1 MMLVGIW
8 CSHLQLLETATQ
20 STKSFQADSV
30 QKVIVLENMNEIG
43 LVTPILCKWRDGDS
57 WKDLCFGHVPSDF
70 YHGEYLSLS

>member
-1 MMLVGIW
+1 MLVGIW

-43 LVTPILCKWRDGDS
+43 LVTPILCK
-57 WKDLCFGHVPSDF
+57 
-70 YHGEYLSLS
+70 